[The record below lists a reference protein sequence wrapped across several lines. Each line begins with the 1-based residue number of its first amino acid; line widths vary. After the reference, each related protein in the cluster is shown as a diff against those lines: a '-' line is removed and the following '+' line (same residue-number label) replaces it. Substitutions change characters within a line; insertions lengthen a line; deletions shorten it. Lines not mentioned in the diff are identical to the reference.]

1 MTVVRKGEKSIRDG
15 EQSCGALEWWEMEGE
30 LGWFG
35 LKLGEVRPFSFL
47 KGAIHS
53 PLRET
58 VGLFVSFLP
67 LH

>member
-1 MTVVRKGEKSIRDG
+1 
-15 EQSCGALEWWEMEGE
+15 MEGE